1 MTFFKILNNNIIKI
15 SPPSG
20 LLTRSQNRHHYKV
33 PRSRLNTVVIVV
45 LPWTARRTNQ
55 SVIEEIK
62 PTNPLEAQIKKQQ
75 LSYFGHIM
83 RSENSLEKSM
93 MLGMGG
99 GARKRGRPRARWLD
113 DIKAIT
119 NCTLTEL
126 CALTRDRDAWREKV
140 MGITRSRPRLDGT
153 R

>member
-1 MTFFKILNNNIIKI
+1 MYLK
-15 SPPSG
+15 
-20 LLTRSQNRHHYKV
+20 
-33 PRSRLNTVVIVV
+33 
-45 LPWTARRTNQ
+45 
-55 SVIEEIK
+55 EIK
-62 PTNPLEAQIKKQQ
+62 PTNPLEALIKKQQ

-126 CALTRDRDAWREKV
+126 CALTRDRDAWRETV

>member
-1 MTFFKILNNNIIKI
+1 MLSI
-15 SPPSG
+15 
-20 LLTRSQNRHHYKV
+20 
-33 PRSRLNTVVIVV
+33 
-45 LPWTARRTNQ
+45 PWTARRTNT

-62 PTNPLEAQIKKQQ
+62 ATNLLEALIKKQQ
-75 LSYFGHIM
+75 LSCFGHIM
-83 RSENSLEKSM
+83 RSENSLEKTM

-113 DIKAIT
+113 DINAIT

-126 CALTRDRDAWREKV
+126 CGLARYRDAWRKMV
-140 MGITRSRPRLDGT
+140 MGITRSRTRLDGT